1 MKSIYILGG
10 SGSIG
15 LQTLNVI
22 EQYPNEFKLIG
33 ISLGNRNIA
42 SNELIL
48 KTFKPEIVA
57 LKDDSHLEK
66 YKKIS
71 PMTKFVI
78 GDEGLIAVA
87 THPKHGLLINALMG
101 SVGLKP
107 TVKAIESKKNIALAN
122 KETLVMAGDLINRL
136 VKSHQVEL
144 IPIDSEHNA
153 ILQALVGENKTDIKS
168 ITITASGG
176 AFRDLNREQLK
187 YVTKGDA
194 LKHPNWHMGAKITI
208 DSATMMNK
216 GLEVIEA
223 HHLFGLP
230 YDQIKTVLHYESII
244 HGMVTF
250 KDESTKAILGYPD
263 MRMPI
268 LYALSYPRHLS
279 LDIKP
284 LDLETISTLSFKP
297 MDFDRFPLLKLAYK
311 VGKLG
316 GLFPTVMNAANEKT
330 VALFLNNE
338 ISFLDIEK
346 IVTHAVDTFKD
357 NIDEPSLDDI
367 LNCNH
372 RIYEKVGKL

>member
-87 THPKHGLLINALMG
+87 THPKQGLLINALMG